1 LAAADPLSLNETPP
15 HPALTR
21 FTPWHGIPEADCQ
34 VNFLG
39 VQTSIEYFDGMD
51 ATPQV
56 DVQTEYPP
64 TDEEDIFEWIDLLES
79 VTGSD
84 TVFTMVELGAG
95 WGRWIANAAAAC
107 KQIGREYRLIGVEAE
122 PTHFEWMREHLARNH
137 VDAQLIA
144 AAVAGHTGMVRF
156 RTGAPADCYGQRILR
171 SWREQLDW
179 RRTWG
184 GRTRRVR
191 AVDLATVFD
200 DARLDVVDLIDL
212 DVQSAEAAVLEPAA
226 SLLDERVRRV
236 HIGTHP
242 GENEERLRIL
252 FNGLGWRCVRDFPW
266 GHSSETEFGRIDFQD
281 GVQTWVNPRL

>member
-1 LAAADPLSLNETPP
+1 MGDTSLEGAQ
-15 HPALTR
+15 HPA
-21 FTPWHGIPEADCQ
+21 FTGFKPWRGIPEAGCQ

-39 VQTSIEYFDGMD
+39 VQTSIEYFDAMD

-56 DVQTEYPP
+56 EVQTEYPP
-64 TDEEDIFEWIDLLES
+64 TAEEDIFEWIDLLES
-79 VTGSD
+79 VTSSD
-84 TVFTMVELGAG
+84 GVFAMVELGAG

-107 KQIGREYRLIGVEAE
+107 RQIGRDYRLVGVEAE

-137 VDAQLIA
+137 IDAHLIA
-144 AAVAGHTGMVRF
+144 AAVAGRSGTVRF
-156 RTGAPADCYGQRILR
+156 RTGAPADCYGQRILH

-191 AVDLATVFD
+191 AVDLATVFG
-200 DARLDVVDLIDL
+200 DARLGVVDLLDL
-212 DVQSAEAAVLEPAA
+212 DIQSAEAAVLEPAA

-242 GENEERLRIL
+242 GDNEERLRVL
-252 FNGLGWRCVRDFPW
+252 FNRLGWHCVRDFPW
-266 GHSSETEFGRIDFQD
+266 GRTSETEFGRIAFQD
-281 GVQTWVNPRL
+281 GVQTWVNPRLLTL